1 MCHVKG
7 FDPLPVSVDF
17 LVKGKEEAFDP
28 LPVLVILSVT
38 GTRRARQERA
48 KIASDVKTEARD
60 AKNNRKYRKNSKK

>member
-7 FDPLPVSVDF
+7 FDPLRVPVDS
-17 LVKGKEEAFDP
+17 LVKGKGEAFDP

-48 KIASDVKTEARD
+48 KIASDVKTEARY
-60 AKNNRKYRKNSKK
+60 AKSN

>member
-7 FDPLPVSVDF
+7 FDPLPVPVDF